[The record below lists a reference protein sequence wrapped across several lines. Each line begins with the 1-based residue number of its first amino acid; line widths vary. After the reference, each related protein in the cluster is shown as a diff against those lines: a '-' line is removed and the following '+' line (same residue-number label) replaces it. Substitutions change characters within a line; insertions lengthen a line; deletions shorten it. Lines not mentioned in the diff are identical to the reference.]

1 MLTNRKDGGIVEK
14 KKPDMSAA
22 HEEFKEQHVGAEVKQ
37 ISNLIH
43 RRLLSKQSSE
53 EDTVAGSGGWI
64 LGYLDRH
71 SDCDVFQRDLEEK
84 FCMRRA
90 TVSKMIQLMEQKGW
104 IERRSV
110 AHDARLKKLILTEK
124 GRARNRELIA
134 EFDQLE
140 EEMTADIPQEKLD
153 TFFEV
158 CRMLRKKLYELEE
171 REE

>member
-1 MLTNRKDGGIVEK
+1 MRKNSPGT
-14 KKPDMSAA
+14 
-22 HEEFKEQHVGAEVKQ
+22 EEGFEEQHVGAEVKQ

-43 RRLLSKQSSE
+43 RRLLSKQSDE
-53 EDTVAGSGGWI
+53 EDAVAGSGGWI

-71 SDCDVFQRDLEEK
+71 SGSDVFQRDLEDK

-90 TVSKMIQLMEQKGW
+90 TVSKMIQLMEQKGL

-134 EFDQLE
+134 DFDQLE
-140 EEMTADIPQEKLD
+140 AEMTRGIPQEKLD
-153 TFFEV
+153 IFFEV
-158 CRMLRKKLYELEE
+158 CGMLKGNLYESEE
-171 REE
+171 GKE